1 MKMPGA
7 LGPFHI
13 VGIGGIGMSAI
24 AHIMLELGYRVQ
36 GSDLTDS
43 RNLKRLGEMGATTF
57 VGHAPENIDNAGC
70 VVISSAVKP
79 GNPERDEALKRGI
92 PVIRRVEVL
101 TELMRH
107 YATISVT
114 GTHGKTTIT
123 SLTAHVLEQGGIDPT
138 VIAGGIVNDWDSN
151 ARIGRKGG
159 WMVVEADE
167 SDGTFLKL
175 PTQIGIISNIDKEH
189 LDYYHDFDTL
199 KEAFATFV
207 GNIPFYGMV
216 VAGIDNPHVRKI
228 AESYRGAMNRR
239 HLLTYGEHPDADLRL
254 ENLHGADGF
263 AIFDVAL
270 GPAVKG
276 GERRLKGLK
285 LPLPGVHNASN
296 ALASM
301 AVALELGMSD
311 GQVVAALE
319 NFGGVYRRFTRVGV
333 WNRVAIYDDYAHHP
347 VEIAN
352 VLKAAR
358 SVTQGRVIAVKQPH
372 RYSRVADL
380 FDDFAGCF
388 READA
393 VIVAPVYEA
402 GESPIEGIT
411 HETLAK
417 AIKDRGHGHVVTIPG
432 EEALAGVLGEMVAP
446 GDLVICLGAGD
457 ISKWAHALPA
467 NLVKSFPGEAER
479 HAEPVRS

>member
-1 MKMPGA
+1 MRMPKR

-24 AHIMLELGYRVQ
+24 AHVMLELGYEVQ
-36 GSDLTDS
+36 GSDLADS
-43 RNLKRLGEMGATTF
+43 MNLKRLQEMGAKTF

-123 SLTAHVLEQGGIDPT
+123 SLTAHVLDKGGIDPT
-138 VIAGGIVNDWDSN
+138 VITGGIVNDWASN
-151 ARIGRKGG
+151 ARIGQGE

-175 PTQIGIISNIDKEH
+175 PSQVGIIANIDPEH
-189 LDYYHDFDTL
+189 LDHYGDFDAL

-207 GNIPFYGMV
+207 GNIPFYGLV
-216 VAGIDNPHVRKI
+216 VAGIDNEHVHKI
-228 AESYRGAMNRR
+228 AESYRGSMNRR
-239 HLLTYGEHPDADLRL
+239 HLLTYGEHVDADLRL

-263 AIFDVAL
+263 AVFDVAL
-270 GPAVKG
+270 GPRIKG
-276 GERRLKGLK
+276 GERRLEGLK

-311 GQVVAALE
+311 EQIAEAFE
-319 NFGGVYRRFTRVGV
+319 NFGGIYRRFTRAGV
-333 WNRVAIYDDYAHHP
+333 WNKVTIFDDYAHHP
-347 VEIAN
+347 VEIEN

-372 RYSRVADL
+372 RYTRVADL

-388 READA
+388 GEADM

-402 GESPIEGIT
+402 GEEPIEGVS
-411 HETLAK
+411 HVTLAQ
-417 AIKDRGHGHVVTIPG
+417 AIGKTGHKSVQTIEGQEELTALLGGVVQ
-432 EEALAGVLGEMVAP
+432 P

-457 ISKWAHALPA
+457 ISRWAHALPA
-467 NLVKSFPGEAER
+467 NLTKSFPVIADPAAES
-479 HAEPVRS
+479 A